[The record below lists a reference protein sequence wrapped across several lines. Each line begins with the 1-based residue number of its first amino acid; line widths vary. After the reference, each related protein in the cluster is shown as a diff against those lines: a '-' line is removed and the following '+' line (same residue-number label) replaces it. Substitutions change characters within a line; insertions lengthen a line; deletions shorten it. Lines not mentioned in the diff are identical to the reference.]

1 MINQMEEDYLKL
13 LASLQKSKA
22 EFKNF
27 DPFYMNL
34 QSGDTN
40 VYRNICIVG
49 GGLAGYFTGIALR
62 KFFKIPVTIIESTK
76 IPPIGVGE
84 ATTPALEEFLFKML
98 ELDKKEFYEK
108 VKPTWKFGIKFFW
121 GLPGDYYFN
130 YPFDSKD
137 LVSAM
142 VHNNDVN
149 MCSLNS
155 LLMSNDSSFIT
166 EILTDEGSK
175 YQSLS
180 KSLKYALHID
190 NKKFIHYLKEKAV
203 SFGVEFI
210 DDVITDATLMPDN
223 NEIDS
228 LIGEHGD
235 KYKFDFYVDCSGFK
249 SLLLE
254 QRMKSKYVSYSKSLF
269 NDRAIVATVPNHDKI
284 KCYTLAESMA
294 CGWCWNIP
302 LRHEDHRGYVYS
314 SGFISDTAA
323 HDEMLLK
330 NPSMSDD
337 SRVIHFKSGRH
348 EEFIAGNVV
357 GIGNSYAFVEPLE
370 STGVHMIIDEIIIF
384 INNFFNLKRNPNL
397 VKLINKDVADHWD
410 YLKSFLSIH
419 FKYNK
424 KFDTP
429 YWKSSNS
436 DIDSS
441 GLDPFVSLYKEIGF
455 LSAQNTSI
463 KNMLKN
469 LVKDKLFNLDG
480 IDHIL
485 LGQGII
491 PRDLKDI
498 VLENKQL
505 WDDTVNDWKS
515 ILKYSVPLKN
525 DMEIILKYPELI

>member
-1 MINQMEEDYLKL
+1 MEEHYLEL
-13 LASLQKSKA
+13 LASLQRSKA
-22 EFKNF
+22 EFKNL

-34 QSGDTN
+34 QSGDTD
-40 VYRNICIVG
+40 VYNNICIVG

-84 ATTPALEEFLFKML
+84 ATTPALEDFLFRIL
-98 ELDKKEFYEK
+98 ELDKREFYDQ

-137 LVSAM
+137 LVSAI
-142 VHNNDVN
+142 VHNNDIN

-166 EILTDEGSK
+166 EILTDKDSK

-190 NKKFIHYLKEKAV
+190 NKSFLHYLREKAV
-203 SFGVEFI
+203 SFGIEFV
-210 DDVITDATLMPDN
+210 DDVIIDAILKPDKK
-223 NEIDS
+223 EIDY
-228 LIGEHGD
+228 LISENGE

-254 QRMKSKYVSYSKSLF
+254 QRMKSKYVSFNKSLF
-269 NDRAIVATVPNHDKI
+269 NDRAIVATVPHNDKI
-284 KCYTLAESMA
+284 KCYTLAESMNS
-294 CGWCWNIP
+294 GWCWNIP

-314 SGFISDTAA
+314 SDYISDTEA

-330 NPSMSDD
+330 NPLMNND
-337 SRVIHFKSGRH
+337 SKIIYFKSGRH
-348 EEFIAGNVV
+348 EEFISGNVV

-370 STGVHMIIDEIIIF
+370 STGVHMIIDEIVILIS
-384 INNFFNLKRNPNL
+384 NFFNLKRNPTL

-410 YLKSFLSIH
+410 YLKNFLSIH

-424 KFDTP
+424 KFNTP

-441 GLDPFVSLYKEIGF
+441 GFDTFISLYNEIGF
-455 LSAQNTSI
+455 LSTQDTSV
-463 KNMLKN
+463 KNMLN
-469 LVKDKLFNLDG
+469 HLVKDRLFNLDG

-498 VLENKQL
+498 ALENKDL
-505 WDDTVNDWKS
+505 WNNTVNDWKS
-515 ILKYSVPLKN
+515 ILKYSVPLKR